1 MSTVSVVTGA
11 AGAMGALCARA
22 LAPEVDV
29 LLLTDL
35 VRGPLDAVGE
45 EIARTTGCRVSALAG
60 DLTDA
65 HFVADLARAARDLGT
80 LHSLVQTAGLSPTMA
95 GWQQILRVDHVAV
108 VAVLDAF
115 LPAVGPGSAAV
126 CIASIAGH
134 LGAFDPVMD
143 AVLDDPFAPDF
154 DDRFRTAFGGEPD
167 PGSTYRLA
175 KRGVIRTCERAAVAW
190 GARGGRVVS
199 LSPGMIDTEMG
210 RLELDHQPIT
220 VQMAQM
226 TPVGA
231 GRSADGCIL
240 PGLPNDIANAVRF
253 LCSDAAGFVSG
264 CDLRVD
270 GGLVGAMNQPNEG

>member
-11 AGAMGALCARA
+11 AGAMGASCAGT

-29 LLLTDL
+29 LLLTD
-35 VRGPLDAVGE
+35 VARGPLDAVGE
-45 EIARTTGCRVSALAG
+45 KIARTTGTRVSALPG

-80 LHSLVQTAGLSPTMA
+80 VHSLVQTAGLSPTMA

-115 LPAVGPGSAAV
+115 LPAVGPGSVAV

-134 LGAFDPVMD
+134 LGAFDPAMD

-154 DDRFRTAFGGEPD
+154 DDRFRAAFGGEPD

-210 RLELDHQPIT
+210 RLELEHQPIA
-220 VQMAQM
+220 VQMAQL

-231 GRSADGCIL
+231 GRSADGCVL
-240 PGLPNDIANAVRF
+240 PGLPADIADAVRF

-270 GGLVGAMNQPNEG
+270 GGLVGAMRQPNEG